1 MHKEEGRRK
10 EKMKERK
17 GEQQQ
22 QQGAKTRFEEDWL
35 KENTE
40 TRLSQDK
47 CLLSVLCSFEPT

>member
-1 MHKEEGRRK
+1 
-10 EKMKERK
+10 MKERK